1 LLASYP
7 YNYLNSLV
15 FSFLRI
21 CVLDLTS
28 YVVSFISTDHTF

>member
-1 LLASYP
+1 
-7 YNYLNSLV
+7 V